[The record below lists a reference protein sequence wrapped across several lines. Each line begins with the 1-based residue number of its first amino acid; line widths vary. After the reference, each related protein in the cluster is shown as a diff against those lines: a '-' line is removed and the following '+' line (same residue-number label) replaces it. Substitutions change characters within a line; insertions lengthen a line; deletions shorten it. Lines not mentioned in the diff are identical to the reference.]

1 MQWTNENNEWTN
13 DFSAQVEEN
22 AIGTAQGSIIYFLCV
37 FVNNSI
43 LLGGQTRIR
52 NGQTKIMNGQTI
64 SVLKLKKMQSEL
76 LRSVLTIF
84 YVYLL
89 ITRFC

>member
-1 MQWTNENNEWTN
+1 MNGQTISVLKLKKMQSE
-13 DFSAQVEEN
+13 VLR
-22 AIGTAQGSIIYFLCV
+22 AIIVYFLCL

-43 LLGGQTRIR
+43 LLDGQTRISNR
-52 NGQTKIMNGQTI
+52 QTKIISGQTI

-76 LRSVLTIF
+76 LRSVLSIF